1 MVKNSPVYTVKCK
14 GRGFNLW
21 IRKIPWRRKWQ
32 PIPVFLPRASRGQRS
47 PAGYSPEGREESD
60 MTEQLVCIYVLYV
73 WLSIHTINK
82 IYVNRW
88 LLLVRL
94 PVNSRLLEVLGG
106 VQRCTWDPQSLH
118 CSGATVTRNEQL
130 VGPSPGQL
138 STASLSTETVT
149 VLQVSEK
156 QLVET
161 EPPV

>member
-73 WLSIHTINK
+73 
-82 IYVNRW
+82 
-88 LLLVRL
+88 
-94 PVNSRLLEVLGG
+94 
-106 VQRCTWDPQSLH
+106 
-118 CSGATVTRNEQL
+118 
-130 VGPSPGQL
+130 
-138 STASLSTETVT
+138 
-149 VLQVSEK
+149 
-156 QLVET
+156 
-161 EPPV
+161 